1 MVTSMP
7 EPRRRTQAQRR
18 DAARA
23 ALLDTAIG
31 LLADGG
37 YASMTLADVGE
48 RAGYSRSLAAHYFG
62 SKPKLLAAIIDYV
75 LTESPPPTLDPGLRG
90 VGRIEAEITSFFDGL
105 VSHPSWVRVY
115 IVIAHEAATAVP
127 ELQAAIHQQNVG
139 FRNRVESALREG
151 IDLGEIPSG
160 LDTGA
165 VSIAV
170 MAMVRGVAWEW
181 FTDPALGLPAC
192 KRAILAQARA
202 LCTNK
207 S

>member
-1 MVTSMP
+1 M
-7 EPRRRTQAQRR
+7 
-18 DAARA
+18 
-23 ALLDTAIG
+23 
-31 LLADGG
+31 
-37 YASMTLADVGE
+37 
-48 RAGYSRSLAAHYFG
+48 
-62 SKPKLLAAIIDYV
+62 
-75 LTESPPPTLDPGLRG
+75 
-90 VGRIEAEITSFFDGL
+90 GRIDAEITSFFDGL

-170 MAMVRGVAWEW
+170 MAMVQSWKSPGSRVYCSTSAMNVRMRSVA
-181 FTDPALGLPAC
+181 AGGCGSL
-192 KRAILAQARA
+192 
-202 LCTNK
+202 
-207 S
+207 